1 MSIELSDIPAAVA
14 NYLDTQVTT
23 TVSEVTPKDENQDV
37 LTPGQDGTFTVTVT
51 NAGPPGGVRLINV
64 IYHVEINDGS
74 VAKLIA
80 PQSAVKA
87 AFDKL
92 DDTTP
97 IPGGTQRGEM
107 FVKTFTDTTL
117 DVGETQPGLHLD
129 LHCLDQGDA
138 KIKARIH
145 ADVDQSALFP
155 TSLSPNGEQ
164 TVKVV

>member
-1 MSIELSDIPAAVA
+1 M
-14 NYLDTQVTT
+14 
-23 TVSEVTPKDENQDV
+23 
-37 LTPGQDGTFTVTVT
+37 T
-51 NAGPPGGVRLINV
+51 NAGPPDGVRLINV

-87 AFDKL
+87 AFDKI

-117 DVGETQPGLHLD
+117 DVGETQPPLHLD

-155 TSLSPNGEQ
+155 TSLSPNEEQ

>member
-14 NYLDTQVTT
+14 SYLGTQVTT

-64 IYHVEINDGS
+64 IYHVEISDGS

-87 AFDKL
+87 AFDKI

-97 IPGGTQRGEM
+97 IPGGT
-107 FVKTFTDTTL
+107 
-117 DVGETQPGLHLD
+117 
-129 LHCLDQGDA
+129 
-138 KIKARIH
+138 
-145 ADVDQSALFP
+145 
-155 TSLSPNGEQ
+155 
-164 TVKVV
+164 

>member
-1 MSIELSDIPAAVA
+1 MSIELSDIPDAVA
-14 NYLDTQVTT
+14 SYLDTQVTT
-23 TVSEVTPKDENQDV
+23 TVSEVTPKDETQDV
-37 LTPGQDGTFTVTVT
+37 LTPGQDGTFTVNVT

-80 PQSAVKA
+80 PQSTIVA
-87 AFDKL
+87 AFDKI
-92 DDTTP
+92 DDTIP
-97 IPGGTQRGEM
+97 IPGGTLRGEM
-107 FVKTFTDTTL
+107 FVKLLIATTL
-117 DVGETQPGLHLD
+117 DVGGTQPGLRLN

-138 KIKARIH
+138 EIKARIF

-155 TSLSPNGEQ
+155 RSPSLNEKQ

>member
-1 MSIELSDIPAAVA
+1 MPIELSDIPTAVA
-14 NYLDTQVTT
+14 NYLNTQVTT
-23 TVSEVTPKDENQDV
+23 TVSAVTPKDETQDV

-51 NAGPPGGVRLINV
+51 NAGPSSGVRLINV
-64 IYHVEINDGS
+64 IYHVEISDGS

-80 PQSAVKA
+80 PQSVLVG
-87 AFDKL
+87 AFDKI

-107 FVKTFTDTTL
+107 FVKTFIDNTL
-117 DVGETQPGLHLD
+117 DVGETQPVLRLN

-138 KIKARIH
+138 EVRARIF
-145 ADVDQSALFP
+145 AEVDESALLP
-155 TSLSPNGEQ
+155 RSKSPNGEQ

>member
-1 MSIELSDIPAAVA
+1 MPIELSDIPAAVTS
-14 NYLDTQVTT
+14 YLDTQVTT
-23 TVSEVTPKDENQDV
+23 TVSAVTPKDENQDV

-64 IYHVEINDGS
+64 IYHVEISDGS

-80 PQSAVKA
+80 PQNALVA
-87 AFDKL
+87 AFDKI

-107 FVKTFTDTTL
+107 FVKRLTDTTL
-117 DVGETQPGLHLD
+117 DVGETQPGLRLD
-129 LHCLDQGDA
+129 LHCRDQGDA
-138 KIKARIH
+138 EIRARIF

-155 TSLSPNGEQ
+155 RSLSPNGEQ
-164 TVKVV
+164 AVKVV

>member
-1 MSIELSDIPAAVA
+1 M
-14 NYLDTQVTT
+14 
-23 TVSEVTPKDENQDV
+23 
-37 LTPGQDGTFTVTVT
+37 
-51 NAGPPGGVRLINV
+51 
-64 IYHVEINDGS
+64 
-74 VAKLIA
+74 AKLIA
-80 PQSAVKA
+80 PQSAAKA
-87 AFDKL
+87 AFDKI

-117 DVGETQPGLHLD
+117 DVGETQPPLHLD

-155 TSLSPNGEQ
+155 EKAQLEPGKDRQGGLIVTDPVDVQAIREHCVLPERGRIMSSNAPGTQPPRELPALSGAPGRGMQHAGIGREGRSRP
-164 TVKVV
+164 

>member
-1 MSIELSDIPAAVA
+1 MSIQLSDIPAAVA
-14 NYLDTQVTT
+14 TYLDTQVTT

-37 LTPGQDGTFTVTVT
+37 LTPGQDGTFVVTVT

-80 PQSAVKA
+80 PSSAAKA
-87 AFDKL
+87 AFDKI

-97 IPGGTQRGEM
+97 IPGGTLRGEM
-107 FVKTFTDTTL
+107 FIKTFTDTTL
-117 DVGETQPGLHLD
+117 DVGETQPPLHVD

-138 KIKARIH
+138 TIKARIF
-145 ADVDQSALFP
+145 AEADQSTLYP
-155 TSLSPNGEQ
+155 RSKSPNEEQ

>member
-51 NAGPPGGVRLINV
+51 NAGPPDGVRLISV
-64 IYHVEINDGS
+64 IYHVEISDGS

-80 PQSAVKA
+80 PQSPAKA
-87 AFDKL
+87 AFDKI

-107 FVKTFTDTTL
+107 FVKTFTDETL
-117 DVGETQPGLHLD
+117 DVGETQPVLRLN

-138 KIKARIH
+138 EIRARIF
-145 ADVDQSALFP
+145 AEVDQSALLP
-155 TSLSPNGEQ
+155 RSKSPNGEQ